1 MHRSQPRDRGP
12 VTLKPS
18 GRPQTPQRA
27 TRAPAERTIELTR
40 GELAMKTG
48 CNIETIRYY
57 EKAGLLPPPPRT
69 EGGYRLYDHELLKR
83 LSFVRRSRDLGFTIE
98 EVRGLLRMA
107 DGNVYTCAQVQM
119 MALDHVKEIRRKV
132 ADLRTIEKSLATM
145 AALCNSGDVP
155 ECPVIDAL
163 FEGQA

>member
-1 MHRSQPRDRGP
+1 MLRSQPRDQRPATPKLSRRSQAQPRGN
-12 VTLKPS
+12 
-18 GRPQTPQRA
+18 
-27 TRAPAERTIELTR
+27 RAPSERTTELTR
-40 GELAMKTG
+40 GELAVRTG

-69 EGGYRLYDHELLKR
+69 QGGYRLYDHELLKR

-98 EVRGLLRMA
+98 EVRDLLRMA
-107 DGNVYTCAQVQM
+107 DGNAYTCAQVQA

-132 ADLRTIEKSLATM
+132 ADLRRIEKALATM
-145 AALCNSGDVP
+145 AAQCNSGDVP
-155 ECPVIDAL
+155 ECPVIDVL

>member
-1 MHRSQPRDRGP
+1 MHRSQPRDQRP
-12 VTLKPS
+12 AIPEPS
-18 GRPQTPQRA
+18 GRLQPQQRA
-27 TRAPAERTIELTR
+27 TRTPAERTIELTR
-40 GELAMKTG
+40 GELAMRTG

-69 EGGYRLYDHELLKR
+69 EGGYRLYGHELLKR

-107 DGNVYTCAQVQM
+107 DGNAYTCAQVQA
-119 MALDHVKEIRRKV
+119 MALDHVKEIKRKV
-132 ADLRTIEKSLATM
+132 ADLRRIEKALATM
-145 AALCNSGDVP
+145 AAQCNSGDVP
-155 ECPVIDAL
+155 ECPVIDVL

>member
-1 MHRSQPRDRGP
+1 MHRSQPRDPRPAALG
-12 VTLKPS
+12 PS
-18 GRPQTPQRA
+18 GRLRARQRG
-27 TRAPAERTIELTR
+27 TRAPVERAAELTR
-40 GELAMKTG
+40 GELALRTG

-69 EGGYRLYDHELLKR
+69 QGGYRLYDHELLKR

-107 DGNVYTCAQVQM
+107 DGNAYTCAQVQT

-132 ADLRTIEKSLATM
+132 ADLRRIERALATM
-145 AALCNSGDVP
+145 AAQCNSGDVP
-155 ECPVIDAL
+155 ECPVIDVL